1 MDYLRQADIHRVVA
15 ETLSDLGKP
24 HVRLSYLNLRALIRD
39 GYCTGHAIEYED
51 IRIVLLTD
59 GCSIEF
65 HAADGTL
72 LKTVAVD
79 QEWSVRKN
87 AA

>member
-24 HVRLSYLNLRALIRD
+24 HARLSCLNLRALIRD
-39 GYCTGHAIEYED
+39 GYCTGHAIHYED

-65 HAADGTL
+65 YGADGTL
-72 LKTVAVD
+72 LKTVTVD
-79 QEWSVRKN
+79 QEWSGRKN

>member
-1 MDYLRQADIHRVVA
+1 MDYLMQADIHRVVA
-15 ETLSDLGKP
+15 KTLSDLGKP
-24 HVRLSYLNLRALIRD
+24 HARLSCLNLRALIRD

-59 GCSIEF
+59 GSLIEF
-65 HAADGTL
+65 YAADGTL
-72 LKTVAVD
+72 LKTVAAD
-79 QEWSVRKN
+79 QGWSGRKN